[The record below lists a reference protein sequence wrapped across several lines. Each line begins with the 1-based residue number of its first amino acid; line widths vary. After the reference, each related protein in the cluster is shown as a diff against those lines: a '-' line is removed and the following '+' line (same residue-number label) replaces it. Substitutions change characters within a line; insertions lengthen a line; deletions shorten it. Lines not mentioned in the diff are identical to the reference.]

1 MTVSDLIKEL
11 RELPQDLPVIA
22 NLKEITDVDY
32 NDGCYFIDKYS
43 SNGYTS
49 GPAVVLEWYYDSQR
63 T

>member
-49 GPAVVLEWYYDSQR
+49 GPAVVLE
-63 T
+63 